1 MNAGAAWMSTVAS
14 LGIAWIAAISA
25 CGANRTGESD
35 VDAGTLSAAQIGE
48 TLAFGPIRVP
58 AGQERTQCVT
68 KRLSNTRE
76 LKVGSIHNV
85 LMGVSHHLVVYRVDD
100 PDERP
105 EPYDCQPFEGTLSS
119 TKGAPLMITQKHDEL
134 LTLGEG
140 LAFVL
145 EPAQMIRLEI
155 HYINTTRM
163 DAQIEAR
170 STFIPIADSKFQNAV
185 GFLFSGTL
193 DVTLPP
199 GEATQVEAFIEAPI
213 ELYGKKFI
221 GFTGHTHRLGTNVRV
236 QMGKRDGEMASVY
249 DVDGFS
255 WQEPPTVYL
264 DPPLSLP
271 ADGRF
276 HLACDYSNDTE
287 QQVGFGESANAE
299 MCFFW
304 GYYYPSEGSF
314 VCAQTTR
321 SGVPISTCCPGSI
334 FCGGSGILQGG

>member
-1 MNAGAAWMSTVAS
+1 MNVSAAWIRSVAY
-14 LGIAWIAAISA
+14 LGIVWISAISA
-25 CGANRTGESD
+25 CAPGETGEAD
-35 VDAGTLSAAQIGE
+35 VDPGTVSATRAAE
-48 TLAFGPIRVP
+48 TLVFGPIRVP

-68 KRLSNTRE
+68 KRLGNTRE

-100 PDERP
+100 TDERP
-105 EPYDCQPFEGTLSS
+105 EPYDCQPFEGALSS
-119 TKGAPLMITQKHDEL
+119 TKGAPLMITQKHEEL
-134 LTLGEG
+134 LTLGDG

-145 EPAQMIRLEI
+145 EPEQMIRLEI
-155 HYINTTRM
+155 HYINTTEA
-163 DAQIEAR
+163 DAEIEGR
-170 STFIPIADSKFQNAV
+170 STFIPLADSKFESAV
-185 GFLFSGTL
+185 GFLFSGTTDL
-193 DVTLPP
+193 ALPP
-199 GEATQVEAFIEAPI
+199 GEATQVATFIEAPI

-221 GFTGHTHRLGTNVRV
+221 GFTGHTHRLGTDVRV
-236 QMGKRDGEMASVY
+236 QMGKRDGEMIPVY
-249 DVDGFS
+249 DVNGFS
-255 WQEPPTVYL
+255 WQDPPTVYF

-276 HLACDYSNDTE
+276 HLACDYQNDTQ

-321 SGVPISTCCPGSI
+321 SGVSVSTCCPGSVV
-334 FCGGSGILQGG
+334 CGTTGILQGG